1 MNNVVT
7 IAKKKMNPLLE
18 SLLILEDRVNELE
31 KGRETQMKIIYGLI
45 EQIENLQAQ
54 TSNTSVPPDEVFLPS
69 E

>member
-18 SLLILEDRVNELE
+18 SILILEDRVNELE

-45 EQIENLQAQ
+45 EQIENLQVR
-54 TSNTSVPPDEVFLPS
+54 TD
-69 E
+69 

>member
-18 SLLILEDRVNELE
+18 SILILEDRVNELE

-45 EQIENLQAQ
+45 QQIENLQDRIN
-54 TSNTSVPPDEVFLPS
+54 NTSVPLDEEFLPS